1 MRRNFIIYLAL
12 AGITLAIYWPVRNYD
27 LVYYDDFLFV
37 TDNAEINSGL
47 NWHSFTWA
55 IFSVVAGNWHP
66 VTNLSFVLDHQFWGT
81 NSGGEHL
88 VNVVFHALNAGLLF
102 LVLSRMTNSFWRS
115 AVVAALFAWHPLRV
129 ESAAWIAERKDVLCG
144 FFFLLT
150 LLAWVRYAQ
159 GVTGDKRQVTG
170 TATTDRAPLKSRVT
184 RHASRFYWLALVF
197 FVLGFMSKP
206 IIVTLPFVLLLL
218 DVWPLGRVTR
228 LHSVPARQASDK
240 NSKSRGSTP
249 WRGEAERRRLN
260 HLLLEKWP
268 FFGLTVVFC
277 GLTYWIQK
285 KTGAVVPW
293 TWLGPEA
300 RLTNAVTSYL
310 QYLVKL
316 VWPANLAVIYPYPK
330 KFDDMETALTVLLL
344 LAVTAL
350 CLCQLFRRPY
360 LAVGW
365 FWYLGTSVPIIGLV
379 QVGEQAM
386 ADRYTYLPLIG
397 PVISLVWLIAEWFPS
412 GKMIP
417 AAAATLV
424 LGACV
429 SLTGR
434 QMQFWRNTIAL
445 FEHNVAVTPEN
456 ASAHF
461 TLGLGLAHAGDTK
474 RAMVCYRVA
483 TMISPGDWEAHRNL
497 ARWLHQQGHLAAARD
512 EYNTLIAL
520 DPNDPATHL
529 SLADVAGRL
538 GRTGEAV
545 FQLKEVLRLDPDSIE
560 ALNNLAWLLATCP
573 DAHVRDGAQAVKYA
587 GRACELTH
595 HGATPIVDTLAAA
608 YAEAGRFD
616 EAVSTAQ
623 TACALAEKSGE
634 PALLQKDR
642 ERLALYRK
650 HQPYH
655 EAASSDQAEPSTA
668 APPSGGT
675 EKLVPAAP

>member
-1 MRRNFIIYLAL
+1 MRRNFIIALAL

-66 VTNLSFVLDHQFWGT
+66 VTNLSFVLNHQFWGA

-129 ESAAWIAERKDVLCG
+129 ESVAWIAERKDVLCG

-218 DVWPLGRVTR
+218 DVWPLGRIADCGLRIADWKNPVQR
-228 LHSVPARQASDK
+228 SVLR
-240 NSKSRGSTP
+240 
-249 WRGEAERRRLN
+249 WLFW
-260 HLLLEKWP
+260 EKWP
-268 FFGLTVVFC
+268 FFGLTLVFC

-285 KTGAVVPW
+285 KGGAVVPW
-293 TWLGPEA
+293 TRLGPEA
-300 RLTNAVTSYL
+300 RLANAVTSYL

-330 KFDDMETALTVLLL
+330 KFDDLETALTVLLL

-483 TMISPGDWEAHRNL
+483 TMISPGDREAHRNL
-497 ARWLHQQGHLAAARD
+497 ARLLHQQGHLTAARD
-512 EYNTLIAL
+512 EYNTLLAL
-520 DPNDPATHL
+520 DPNDPAAHL
-529 SLADVAGRL
+529 SLADVAVRL

-545 FQLKEVLRLDPDSIE
+545 FQLNEALRLDPDSIE
-560 ALNNLAWLLATCP
+560 ALNNLAWRLATCP
-573 DAHVRDGAQAVKYA
+573 DANIRNGTRAVQLA
-587 GRACELTH
+587 ERACAITGSRQAIPL
-595 HGATPIVDTLAAA
+595 GTLATA

-616 EAVSTAQ
+616 DAIAT
-623 TACALAEKSGE
+623 AEKACTLASESGK
-634 PALLQKDR
+634 PDLLKQIQ
-642 ERLALYRK
+642 ELLELYRA

-655 EAASSDQAEPSTA
+655 EAA
-668 APPSGGT
+668 

>member
-1 MRRNFIIYLAL
+1 MRRNFIIALAL

-66 VTNLSFVLDHQFWGT
+66 VTNLSFVLNHQFWGA

-218 DVWPLGRVTR
+218 DVWPLGRIADCGLRIADWKNPVQR
-228 LHSVPARQASDK
+228 SVLR
-240 NSKSRGSTP
+240 
-249 WRGEAERRRLN
+249 WLFW
-260 HLLLEKWP
+260 EKWP
-268 FFGLTVVFC
+268 FFGLTLVFC

-285 KTGAVVPW
+285 KGGAVVPW
-293 TWLGPEA
+293 TRLGPEA
-300 RLTNAVTSYL
+300 RLANAVTSYL

-330 KFDDMETALTVLLL
+330 KFDDLETALTVLLL

-379 QVGEQAM
+379 QIGEQAM

-483 TMISPGDWEAHRNL
+483 TMISPGDREAHRNL
-497 ARWLHQQGHLAAARD
+497 ARLLHQQGHLTAARD
-512 EYNTLIAL
+512 EYNTLLAL
-520 DPNDPATHL
+520 DPNDPAAHL

-545 FQLKEVLRLDPDSIE
+545 FQLNEALRLDPDSIE
-560 ALNNLAWLLATCP
+560 ALNNLAWRLATCP
-573 DAHVRDGAQAVKYA
+573 DANIRNGTRAVQLA
-587 GRACELTH
+587 ERACAITGSRQAIPL
-595 HGATPIVDTLAAA
+595 GTLATA

-616 EAVSTAQ
+616 DAIAT
-623 TACALAEKSGE
+623 AEKACTLASESGK
-634 PALLQKDR
+634 PDLLKQIQ
-642 ERLALYRK
+642 ELLELYRA

-655 EAASSDQAEPSTA
+655 EAA
-668 APPSGGT
+668 

>member
-1 MRRNFIIYLAL
+1 MRRNFIIGLAL

-37 TDNAEINSGL
+37 TDNAEINCGL

-66 VTNLSFVLDHQFWGT
+66 VTNLSFVLDHQFWGA
-81 NSGGEHL
+81 NPGGEHL

-102 LVLSRMTNSFWRS
+102 LVLCRMTNSFWRS

-129 ESAAWIAERKDVLCG
+129 ESVAWIAERKDVLCG
-144 FFFLLT
+144 FFFLLA

-159 GVTGDKRQVTG
+159 GVTGDKWQVAG
-170 TATTDRAPLKSRVT
+170 TATTDRVPLKSRVT
-184 RHASRFYWLALVF
+184 GRASRFYWLALVF

-206 IIVTLPFVLLLL
+206 MVVTLPFVLLLL
-218 DVWPLGRVTR
+218 DVWPLQRW
-228 LHSVPARQASDK
+228 
-240 NSKSRGSTP
+240 SKVEGRGSSKTAVSAP
-249 WRGEAERRRLN
+249 GSRLPA
-260 HLLLEKWP
+260 LGSLFWEKWP

-285 KTGAVVPW
+285 KTDAVVPW
-293 TWLGPEA
+293 TRLGLEA
-300 RLTNAVTSYL
+300 RLANAVTSYL

-316 VWPANLAVIYPYPK
+316 VWPAKLAVIYPYPK
-330 KFDDMETALTVLLL
+330 KFDDLEIMLTVLLL
-344 LAVTAL
+344 LAVSAL

-397 PVISLVWLIAEWFPS
+397 PVISLVWLLADWFPS
-412 GKMIP
+412 RKMIP

-434 QMQFWRNTIAL
+434 QVQFWRNTIVL
-445 FEHNVAVTPEN
+445 FEHNVAVTPGN

-483 TMISPGDWEAHRNL
+483 TMLSPGDREAHRNL
-497 ARWLHQQGHLAAARD
+497 ARLLHQQGHLAAARD
-512 EYNTLIAL
+512 EYNTLLAL
-520 DPNDPATHL
+520 DPNDPAMHL

-538 GRTGEAV
+538 GRPGEAV
-545 FQLKEVLRLDPDSIE
+545 FQLNEALRLDPNSIE
-560 ALNNLAWLLATCP
+560 ALNNLAWRLATCP
-573 DAHVRDGAQAVKYA
+573 DVNIRDGTRAVQLA
-587 GRACELTH
+587 ERACAIT
-595 HGATPIVDTLAAA
+595 GSRQPIPVGTLATA

-616 EAVSTAQ
+616 DAVAT
-623 TACALAEKSGE
+623 AEKACTLASELEE
-634 PALLQKDR
+634 PDLLKQIQKLL
-642 ERLALYRK
+642 ELYRA

-655 EAASSDQAEPSTA
+655 EA
-668 APPSGGT
+668 T

>member
-1 MRRNFIIYLAL
+1 MRRNFIIALAL

-66 VTNLSFVLDHQFWGT
+66 VTNLSFVLNHQFWGA

-129 ESAAWIAERKDVLCG
+129 ESVAWIAERKDVLCG

-218 DVWPLGRVTR
+218 DVWPLGRIADCGLRIADWKNPVQR
-228 LHSVPARQASDK
+228 SVLR
-240 NSKSRGSTP
+240 
-249 WRGEAERRRLN
+249 WLFW
-260 HLLLEKWP
+260 EKWP
-268 FFGLTVVFC
+268 FFGLTLVFC

-285 KTGAVVPW
+285 KGGAVVPW
-293 TWLGPEA
+293 TRLGPEA
-300 RLTNAVTSYL
+300 RLANAVTSYL

-483 TMISPGDWEAHRNL
+483 TMISPGDREAHRNL
-497 ARWLHQQGHLAAARD
+497 ARLLHQQGHLTAARD
-512 EYNTLIAL
+512 EYNTLLAL
-520 DPNDPATHL
+520 DPNDPAAHL
-529 SLADVAGRL
+529 SLADVAVRL

-545 FQLKEVLRLDPDSIE
+545 FQLNEALRLDPDSIE
-560 ALNNLAWLLATCP
+560 ALNNLAWRLATCP
-573 DAHVRDGAQAVKYA
+573 DANIRNGTRAVQLA
-587 GRACELTH
+587 ERACAITGSRQAIPL
-595 HGATPIVDTLAAA
+595 GTLATA

-616 EAVSTAQ
+616 DAIAT
-623 TACALAEKSGE
+623 AEKACTLASESGK
-634 PALLQKDR
+634 PDLLKQIQ
-642 ERLALYRK
+642 ELLELYRA

-655 EAASSDQAEPSTA
+655 EAA
-668 APPSGGT
+668 